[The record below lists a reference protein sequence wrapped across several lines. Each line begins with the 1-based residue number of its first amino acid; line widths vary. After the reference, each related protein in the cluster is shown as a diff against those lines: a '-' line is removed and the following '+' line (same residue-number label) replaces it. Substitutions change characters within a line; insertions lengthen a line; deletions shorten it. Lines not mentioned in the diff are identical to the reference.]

1 MIEVK
6 TSGVCAQKIKFEV
19 DDNKV
24 KSVEF
29 IGGCA
34 GNTSG
39 LASLLVGYDVNEVI
53 KRLDGIK
60 CGIRNTSCPEQLAKA
75 LKANL
80 EK

>member
-6 TSGVCAQKIKFEV
+6 TNGVCAQKIKFEV
-19 DDNKV
+19 TDNKV

-29 IGGCA
+29 VGGCA

-39 LASLLVGYDVNEVI
+39 LANLLVGYDVNEVI